1 MMSDGRLNVATSAPG
16 DDFPFAPMQQ
26 QQQPPPPPY
35 VGFEHG
41 VMGGG
46 GGGQRGGGGGMQHH
60 LYDGLDFA
68 AAALQFQEAAPHHQ
82 LLTLP
87 SSLAPMTPPPLPMPL
102 PLQMPMPLPGMPGDV
117 YPALGMVKREGAD
130 GGGGAAGGGGRIG
143 LNLGRRTYFSPGD
156 MLAVDR
162 LLMRSRLGGVFGLGF
177 GGAHH
182 QPPRCQA
189 EGCKADL
196 SGAKHYHRRHKVCE
210 YHAKASVVAAA
221 GKQQRFCQQCSR
233 FHVLTEFDEAK
244 RSCRKRLAE
253 HNRRRRKPAASSA
266 SSKDGASPPA
276 KKPTSGGSMTGSYT
290 TDSKN
295 LSTAK
300 STMSSNTGSVIS
312 CLDQG
317 NKQQLARPTLTLGA
331 SLDKDHQHQQQLSTM
346 LQAQAAAGGGHHH
359 HHHHH
364 PEQHFITSLQ
374 VHSHNNGGGGGGGG
388 NNNILS
394 CSSVCSSALP
404 PANGDEVSDQN
415 TTNGNGN
422 GNGCGGMHNLFEVDF
437 M

>member
-1 MMSDGRLNVATSAPG
+1 MMSGRLNVATSSPG
-16 DDFPFAPMQQ
+16 DDFPFAPMP
-26 QQQPPPPPY
+26 QQPGPAY

-41 VMGGG
+41 AAG
-46 GGGQRGGGGGMQHH
+46 RGVAMPQQHH

-68 AAALQFQEAAPHHQ
+68 ALQFQEAPAPHHHHQ

-87 SSLAPMTPPPLPMPL
+87 SSLGAAMAPPPMPLPMPL
-102 PLQMPMPLPGMPGDV
+102 QLPAGMAGDVAV
-117 YPALGMVKREGAD
+117 YPALGLQVKREGAAD
-130 GGGGAAGGGGRIG
+130 GAGGRIG

-253 HNRRRRKPAASSA
+253 HNRRRRKPATAAAAA
-266 SSKDGASPPA
+266 SSKDAASPPPPPA
-276 KKPTSGGSMTGSYT
+276 KKANGGSITSSYS
-290 TDSKN
+290 TDNKN
-295 LSTAK
+295 LTATTK
-300 STMSSNTGSVIS
+300 STMSSNTSSVIS
-312 CLDQG
+312 CLDQQQG

-331 SLDKDHQHQQQLSTM
+331 SQDKDHHHHAQQQLSTM
-346 LQAQAAAGGGHHH
+346 LQVQAAGAHDHHH
-359 HHHHH
+359 
-364 PEQHFITSLQ
+364 FLTSLQ
-374 VHSHNNGGGGGGGG
+374 VHSHNNGG
-388 NNNILS
+388 NILS

-404 PANGDEVSDQN
+404 PSANGGGEVSDQN

-422 GNGCGGMHNLFEVDF
+422 NNMHNLFEVDF

>member
-1 MMSDGRLNVATSAPG
+1 MMSARLNAATSAAG
-16 DDFPFAPMQQ
+16 DDFPFASMQQQ

-35 VGFEHG
+35 VGFEPG
-41 VMGGG
+41 MAAG
-46 GGGQRGGGGGMQHH
+46 GGGQRAGGLQHH

-68 AAALQFQEAAPHHQ
+68 AALQFQAEAPHGHHHQ

-87 SSLAPMTPPPLPMPL
+87 SSLAPMAPPPLPMPL
-102 PLQMPMPLPGMPGDV
+102 QMPMPMPGMPGDV
-117 YPALGMVKREGAD
+117 YPALGMVKREG
-130 GGGGAAGGGGRIG
+130 GGVGPDGAAAGRIG

-210 YHAKASVVAAA
+210 YHAKASVVAAG

-253 HNRRRRKPAASSA
+253 HNRRRRKPAATVA
-266 SSKDGASPPA
+266 DKDAAPPA
-276 KKPTSGGSMTGSYT
+276 KKPNTGAITGSYA
-290 TDSKN
+290 TDHKN
-295 LSTAK
+295 LSTTK
-300 STMSSNTGSVIS
+300 STMSSNTSVIS
-312 CLDQG
+312 CLEQG
-317 NKQQLARPTLTLGA
+317 KQQSRPTLTLGA
-331 SLDKDHQHQQQLSTM
+331 SQDKDQQLSTM
-346 LQAQAAAGGGHHH
+346 LQVQAAAGHGHHH
-359 HHHHH
+359 Q
-364 PEQHFITSLQ
+364 EQHFITSLQ
-374 VHSHNNGGGGGGGG
+374 VQTNNNNNGCSN

-404 PANGDEVSDQN
+404 PSANGEVSDQN
-415 TTNGNGN
+415 NSNNNGNGN
-422 GNGCGGMHNLFEVDF
+422 GNNNSNMHLFEVDF

>member
-1 MMSDGRLNVATSAPG
+1 MSGGRLNVATSAPG

-26 QQQPPPPPY
+26 QQQQPPPY

-41 VMGGG
+41 VVG
-46 GGGQRGGGGGMQHH
+46 GGGQRGGGGMQHH

-87 SSLAPMTPPPLPMPL
+87 SSLAPMAPPPLPMPM
-102 PLQMPMPLPGMPGDV
+102 PLQMPMPMPGDV
-117 YPALGMVKREGAD
+117 YPALGLVKREGGGVGAD
-130 GGGGAAGGGGRIG
+130 GGAGAAGGGRIG

-233 FHVLTEFDEAK
+233 
-244 RSCRKRLAE
+244 
-253 HNRRRRKPAASSA
+253 
-266 SSKDGASPPA
+266 
-276 KKPTSGGSMTGSYT
+276 Y
-290 TDSKN
+290 
-295 LSTAK
+295 
-300 STMSSNTGSVIS
+300 
-312 CLDQG
+312 
-317 NKQQLARPTLTLGA
+317 LTLR
-331 SLDKDHQHQQQLSTM
+331 SSSQPITQHSACSCHDTAM
-346 LQAQAAAGGGHHH
+346 AA
-359 HHHHH
+359 
-364 PEQHFITSLQ
+364 
-374 VHSHNNGGGGGGGG
+374 
-388 NNNILS
+388 
-394 CSSVCSSALP
+394 
-404 PANGDEVSDQN
+404 
-415 TTNGNGN
+415 
-422 GNGCGGMHNLFEVDF
+422 
-437 M
+437 

>member
-1 MMSDGRLNVATSAPG
+1 MMSGGGRMNVATSAPG
-16 DDFPFAPMQQ
+16 DDFQFAPMQQ
-26 QQQPPPPPY
+26 HQHQPPPPY

-41 VMGGG
+41 GA
-46 GGGQRGGGGGMQHH
+46 GMQRH

-68 AAALQFQEAAPHHQ
+68 AALQFQEAAAAAAAAAAPHHHQ

-87 SSLAPMTPPPLPMPL
+87 SSLAPMAPPPLPMPL
-102 PLQMPMPLPGMPGDV
+102 QMPGGMPGGMPGDM
-117 YPALGMVKREGAD
+117 YPALGMSVKREGS
-130 GGGGAAGGGGRIG
+130 GGGADAAGRIG

-253 HNRRRRKPAASSA
+253 HNRRRRKPATTA
-266 SSKDGASPPA
+266 SSKDAASPPA
-276 KKPTSGGSMTGSYT
+276 KKPSGGSISGSYT

-295 LSTAK
+295 LMSTAK

-317 NKQQLARPTLTLGA
+317 NKQQQLARPTLTLGA
-331 SLDKDHQHQQQLSTM
+331 SPDKHQDHHHHQLSTM
-346 LQAQAAAGGGHHH
+346 LQAGGHHQ
-359 HHHHH
+359 
-364 PEQHFITSLQ
+364 EQHFLTSLQ
-374 VHSHNNGGGGGGGG
+374 VHNAGGNGG
-388 NNNILS
+388 NILS
-394 CSSVCSSALP
+394 CSSVCSGGMPAAA
-404 PANGDEVSDQN
+404 ANGEVSDQN
-415 TTNGNGN
+415 TTNTGNGN
-422 GNGCGGMHNLFEVDF
+422 MHNLFEVDF

>member
-1 MMSDGRLNVATSAPG
+1 MMSGRLNAVTSAAG

-26 QQQPPPPPY
+26 QQQPAAY
-35 VGFEHG
+35 LGFDHG
-41 VMGGG
+41 VAAGGMVP
-46 GGGQRGGGGGMQHH
+46 RGGGVPQHH
-60 LYDGLDFA
+60 MYEGLDFA
-68 AAALQFQEAAPHHQ
+68 AAAAALHQFQEATAPHHHQ

-87 SSLAPMTPPPLPMPL
+87 SSLGPMAPPPPLPMP
-102 PLQMPMPLPGMPGDV
+102 GMHGGGEAV
-117 YPALGMVKREGAD
+117 YPALGLVKREGGGAD
-130 GGGGAAGGGGRIG
+130 GSGAGRIG

-210 YHAKASVVAAA
+210 YHAKASVVAAG

-253 HNRRRRKPAASSA
+253 HNRRRRKPATTAVP
-266 SSKDGASPPA
+266 SKDGSPTP
-276 KKPTSGGSMTGSYT
+276 KKPNAVDITSSYT
-290 TDSKN
+290 TDNKN
-295 LSTAK
+295 LST
-300 STMSSNTGSVIS
+300 TISSNTSSVIS

-317 NKQQLARPTLTLGA
+317 KQQARPTLTLGA
-331 SLDKDHQHQQQLSTM
+331 LSQDKQDQQQQQLSTM
-346 LQAQAAAGGGHHH
+346 LQVQSSAGHHH
-359 HHHHH
+359 HQ
-364 PEQHFITSLQ
+364 EQHFITSLQ
-374 VHSHNNGGGGGGGG
+374 VQSN

-404 PANGDEVSDQN
+404 SANGELSDQTN
-415 TTNGNGN
+415 NSNNGNGN
-422 GNGCGGMHNLFEVDF
+422 NNMHLFEVDF

>member
-1 MMSDGRLNVATSAPG
+1 
-16 DDFPFAPMQQ
+16 
-26 QQQPPPPPY
+26 
-35 VGFEHG
+35 
-41 VMGGG
+41 
-46 GGGQRGGGGGMQHH
+46 MQHH

-87 SSLAPMTPPPLPMPL
+87 SSLAPMAPP

-233 FHVLTEFDEAK
+233 YLVTLRYAT
-244 RSCRKRLAE
+244 
-253 HNRRRRKPAASSA
+253 SA
-266 SSKDGASPPA
+266 STSAIPP
-276 KKPTSGGSMTGSYT
+276 
-290 TDSKN
+290 
-295 LSTAK
+295 
-300 STMSSNTGSVIS
+300 
-312 CLDQG
+312 
-317 NKQQLARPTLTLGA
+317 
-331 SLDKDHQHQQQLSTM
+331 
-346 LQAQAAAGGGHHH
+346 
-359 HHHHH
+359 
-364 PEQHFITSLQ
+364 
-374 VHSHNNGGGGGGGG
+374 
-388 NNNILS
+388 
-394 CSSVCSSALP
+394 
-404 PANGDEVSDQN
+404 
-415 TTNGNGN
+415 
-422 GNGCGGMHNLFEVDF
+422 
-437 M
+437 

>member
-1 MMSDGRLNVATSAPG
+1 MMSGGGRMNVATSSPV
-16 DDFPFAPMQQ
+16 DDFPFASMQQ
-26 QQQPPPPPY
+26 HQQQPPPPPPY
-35 VGFEHG
+35 VGFEHS
-41 VMGGG
+41 
-46 GGGQRGGGGGMQHH
+46 GGGGMQRH

-68 AAALQFQEAAPHHQ
+68 AALQFQEAAAAAAAAPHHHQ

-87 SSLAPMTPPPLPMPL
+87 SSLAPMAPPPLPMPL
-102 PLQMPMPLPGMPGDV
+102 QMPGMMPGEV
-117 YPALGMVKREGAD
+117 YPALGMSVKREG
-130 GGGGAAGGGGRIG
+130 GGGADAAGRIG

-253 HNRRRRKPAASSA
+253 HNRRRRKPATTA
-266 SSKDGASPPA
+266 SSKDAASPPA
-276 KKPTSGGSMTGSYT
+276 KKPSGGSISGSYT

-295 LSTAK
+295 PMSTAK

-317 NKQQLARPTLTLGA
+317 NKQQQLARPTLTLGA
-331 SLDKDHQHQQQLSTM
+331 SPDKHQDHHQQQQQFSTM
-346 LQAQAAAGGGHHH
+346 LQGGHHQ
-359 HHHHH
+359 
-364 PEQHFITSLQ
+364 EQHFLTSLQ
-374 VHSHNNGGGGGGGG
+374 VHNAGG
-388 NNNILS
+388 NGNILS
-394 CSSVCSSALP
+394 CSSVCSSGLP
-404 PANGDEVSDQN
+404 AAVANGEVSDQN
-415 TTNGNGN
+415 TTTGNGN
-422 GNGCGGMHNLFEVDF
+422 GNMHNLFEVDF

>member
-1 MMSDGRLNVATSAPG
+1 MMSGRMNAATSAAS
-16 DDFPFAPMQQ
+16 DDFPFAPMHQQQQQ
-26 QQQPPPPPY
+26 QQQPPPY
-35 VGFEHG
+35 AVFDHG
-41 VMGGG
+41 VAGGM
-46 GGGQRGGGGGMQHH
+46 GQRGGGMQQHH

-68 AAALQFQEAAPHHQ
+68 AAAAAMQFQQDAPGHHQ
-82 LLTLP
+82 LLTTLP
-87 SSLAPMTPPPLPMPL
+87 SSLGPMAPPPPMPLPMPL
-102 PLQMPMPLPGMPGDV
+102 QMPMAGGMHGGDVV
-117 YPALGMVKREGAD
+117 YPALGMVKREQD
-130 GGGGAAGGGGRIG
+130 GGRIG

-210 YHAKASVVAAA
+210 YHAKASVVAAG

-253 HNRRRRKPAASSA
+253 HNRRRRKPATAVP
-266 SSKDGASPPA
+266 SKDGSPPA
-276 KKPTSGGSMTGSYT
+276 KKPNAGGITSSYS
-290 TDSKN
+290 TDDKN
-295 LSTAK
+295 LGTTK
-300 STMSSNTGSVIS
+300 STMSSNTSVIS
-312 CLDQG
+312 CLDQS
-317 NKQQLARPTLTLGA
+317 KQARPTLTLGG
-331 SLDKDHQHQQQLSTM
+331 SQDKDQQQLSTM
-346 LQAQAAAGGGHHH
+346 LQVQAAGHHQ
-359 HHHHH
+359 
-364 PEQHFITSLQ
+364 EQHFLTSLQ
-374 VHSHNNGGGGGGGG
+374 VQNNNNNNGSH

-404 PANGDEVSDQN
+404 SGAGELSDQTN
-415 TTNGNGN
+415 NSNNGNGN
-422 GNGCGGMHNLFEVDF
+422 NNMHLFEVDF

>member
-1 MMSDGRLNVATSAPG
+1 MMTGRLNVATSSSPGG
-16 DDFPFAPMQQ
+16 DDFLFMPMQQ
-26 QQQPPPPPY
+26 HQPPPPPPPPY

-41 VMGGG
+41 HGVAGGG
-46 GGGQRGGGGGMQHH
+46 SQRVAGGVQHH

-68 AAALQFQEAAPHHQ
+68 ASALQFQQAEAPHLHQQQ

-87 SSLAPMTPPPLPMPL
+87 SSLGPMAPPPPPPPPLPMP
-102 PLQMPMPLPGMPGDV
+102 MPVPGMPGDHV
-117 YPALGMVKREGAD
+117 YPALGMVKREG
-130 GGGGAAGGGGRIG
+130 GGADGRIG

-156 MLAVDR
+156 MMAVDR
-162 LLMRSRLGGVFGLGF
+162 LLMRSRLGGGGGAFGLGFGFGF

-182 QPPRCQA
+182 LQAPPRCQA

-210 YHAKASVVAAA
+210 YHAKASVVATG

-233 FHVLTEFDEAK
+233 FHVLSEFDEVK

-253 HNRRRRKPAASSA
+253 HNRRRRKPPTTA
-266 SSKDGASPPA
+266 SSKDAASPPA
-276 KKPTSGGSMTGSYT
+276 NKKPNCGSITSSYS
-290 TDSKN
+290 TDNKN
-295 LSTAK
+295 LNTAK

-312 CLDQG
+312 CLDQAAG
-317 NKQQLARPTLTLGA
+317 NKQLQARPTLTLGA
-331 SLDKDHQHQQQLSTM
+331 SPDKDQQQQQQLRAM

-359 HHHHH
+359 HHQ
-364 PEQHFITSLQ
+364 EQHFITSLQ
-374 VHSHNNGGGGGGGG
+374 VHNNDGCGGG
-388 NNNILS
+388 NSSSNNNIILS

-404 PANGDEVSDQN
+404 SANGEVSDQN
-415 TTNGNGN
+415 NA
-422 GNGCGGMHNLFEVDF
+422 GGMHNLFEVDF